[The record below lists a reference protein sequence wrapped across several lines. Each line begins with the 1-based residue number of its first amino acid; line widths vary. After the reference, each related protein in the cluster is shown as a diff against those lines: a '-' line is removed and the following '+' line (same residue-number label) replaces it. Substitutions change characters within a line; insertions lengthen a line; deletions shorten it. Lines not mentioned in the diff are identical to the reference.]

1 MTTYT
6 DSSQTIRKLRI
17 TATESHVV
25 GSGGVTRIEAVSR
38 PGLHCDIPYLAV
50 WSDDR
55 LIADYCRHHVLGVVY
70 EHPST

>member
-1 MTTYT
+1 MTKYT
-6 DSSQTIRKLRI
+6 DTERTIRKLRI

-25 GSGGVTRIEAVSR
+25 GSGGIVRIEAVSR

-50 WSDDR
+50 WSDAG

-70 EHPST
+70 ETGA

>member
-6 DSSQTIRKLRI
+6 DSAQTIRQLRI

-25 GSGGVTRIEAVSR
+25 GSGGVVRIEAVSR
-38 PGLHCDIPYLAV
+38 PGLHCDIPYIAV
-50 WSDDR
+50 WSDTG

-70 EHPST
+70 EYPGT